1 MPHSGQF
8 IEPPNRRPGQPG
20 PTHSDAPVITPGP
33 PPTPSV
39 TVRGATG
46 LEHFVAPFALGADG
60 KPLVCAQDSP
70 QDIASSV
77 YNIVVCPQGAKLS
90 DPGFGIPDPLFHTIP
105 LDTSQIQTAIEAQEP
120 RAEISITQIDQTTQ
134 IEPGLLLGDTTLL
147 LDTTFLNDT
156 QIIVAGAG
164 QGTVSLLVD
173 VGASTTVAN

>member
-1 MPHSGQF
+1 MPHGGHIHPSSG
-8 IEPPNRRPGQPG
+8 RPGRSEPG
-20 PTHSDAPVITPGP
+20 QYQTPTILPGP

-90 DPGFGIPDPLFHTIP
+90 DPGFGIPDPLFGRTP
-105 LDTSQIQTAIEAQEP
+105 LDVSGIEAAIVAQEP
-120 RAEISITQIDQTTQ
+120 RADLAVSAVADAVSAAIQHVTVSVGAATTVDDQT
-134 IEPGLLLGDTTLL
+134 
-147 LDTTFLNDT
+147 
-156 QIIVAGAG
+156 
-164 QGTVSLLVD
+164 
-173 VGASTTVAN
+173 